1 MASRRRVVIT
11 GAGCVSPYGWG
22 IERYWQALSRAESGI
37 TRIDLFDPSPLKTQI
52 AGQVRGY
59 DPWSCIDPKDRR
71 HISRAVALAIA
82 ASEEALEN
90 ASLQTDHLDLHERQR
105 IGVFLGTGGGP
116 LEFTERQY
124 QYYYT
129 RQARNSVYSVP
140 SSTPGTLSSE
150 LSQRFK
156 LHGPSHVFSTGCTS
170 SSDALGYAMMQILLG
185 KIDMALA
192 GGTDAPLSPGI
203 ISGFEMM
210 NVVTTRWNHEP
221 SRASRPFSS
230 DRDGMVVAEGA
241 WFFILESLESALAR
255 GAKVLAELLGYGSTC
270 DAYHRV
276 RLDESGLEPA
286 RAMRLALEDAGLTPA
301 QIGYIN
307 LHGTSTLLND
317 RIETRAVKEC
327 FGKSAYS
334 IAMSS
339 TKSLIGH
346 PQGASGAAGVA
357 AALLALSRSTI
368 HPTLNLETADPE
380 CDLDYVPL
388 EPKLQRVDYAL
399 CNCIGFGSKNSALV
413 LGRCEA

>member
-1 MASRRRVVIT
+1 MVSKRRVVIT
-11 GAGCVSPYGWG
+11 GVGCVSPYGRG

-37 TRIDLFDPSPLKTQI
+37 SRIDIFDPSLLKTQI

-59 DPWSCIDPKDRR
+59 DPWNCIDPKDRR
-71 HISRAVALAIA
+71 HVSRTVALAIA
-82 ASEEALEN
+82 ASEEALES
-90 ASLQTDHLDLHERQR
+90 ASLHNLILHKRR
-105 IGVFLGTGGGP
+105 RTGVFLGTGGGP

-129 RQARNSVYSVP
+129 KQARNSVYSVA

-170 SSDALGYAMMQILLG
+170 STDALGYAMMQIVLG
-185 KIDMALA
+185 KIDIALA
-192 GGTDAPLSPGI
+192 GGADAPLAPGI
-203 ISGFEMM
+203 LSGFEMM
-210 NVVTTRWNHEP
+210 NVVTMRWNHEP
-221 SRASRPFSS
+221 TRASRPFSS

-241 WFFILESLESALAR
+241 WFFVLESVESALDR
-255 GAKVLAELLGYGSTC
+255 GVEILAELLGYGSTC

-286 RAMRLALEDAGLTPA
+286 RAMSLALEDAALTPE
-301 QIGYIN
+301 QIGYVN

-317 RIETRAVKEC
+317 HIETRAVKEC
-327 FGKSAYS
+327 FGKSAYA
-334 IAMSS
+334 IPMSS

-357 AALLALSRSTI
+357 AALLALRRSI
-368 HPTLNLETADPE
+368 VHPTLNLEIADPE

-388 EPKLQRVDYAL
+388 KPRVQRVDYAL

-413 LGRCEA
+413 LGQSQL

>member
-1 MASRRRVVIT
+1 MVSRQRVVIT
-11 GAGCVSPYGWG
+11 GAGCVSPYGRG
-22 IERYWQALSRAESGI
+22 IEQYWQALSRGESGVG
-37 TRIDLFDPSPLKTQI
+37 RIDLFDPTQLKVQI

-71 HISRAVALAIA
+71 HVSRTVALAVS
-82 ASEEALEN
+82 ASEEALSN
-90 ASLQTDHLDLHERQR
+90 ASLHTERLSLEQRRR

-124 QYYYT
+124 RHYYT
-129 RQARNSVYSVP
+129 GQTRNSVYSVP

-150 LSQRFK
+150 LSQRFR
-156 LHGPSHVFSTGCTS
+156 LHGPSHVLSTGCTS
-170 SSDALGYAMMQILLG
+170 STDAIGYAMMQIMLG
-185 KIDMALA
+185 KIDIALA
-192 GGTDAPLSPGI
+192 GGADAPLAPGI

-221 SRASRPFSS
+221 ARASRPFSS
-230 DRDGMVVAEGA
+230 DRDGMVLAEGA
-241 WFFILESLESALAR
+241 WFFVLESLESALHR
-255 GAKVLAELLGYGSTC
+255 GAKVLAEILGYGSTC
-270 DAYHRV
+270 DAHHRV

-286 RAMRLALEDAGLTPA
+286 RAMSLALEDAGLVPA
-301 QIGYIN
+301 QIGYVN

-317 RIETRAVKEC
+317 RIETRAIKKC
-327 FGKSAYS
+327 FGKSAYD
-334 IAMSS
+334 IVMSS

-357 AALLALSRSTI
+357 AALLALVRSTV

-380 CDLDYVPL
+380 CDLDYVAVK
-388 EPKLQRVDYAL
+388 PKLQKVDYAL

-413 LGRCEA
+413 LSRGV